1 MKERLLRYAKY
12 APLVG
17 YPVFYLLCL
26 AVFAAL
32 TFPYDKLRQRVV
44 ATYNAEQRT
53 TNGQQELQI
62 DEMSGYWLTGVR
74 VRGARLLT
82 ASPLEPSKPP
92 TKIEIDEATVR
103 YSILSAL
110 IGNSSVTFDVYA
122 FGGEASG
129 TYDVRGKDKAID
141 LTLDGIDMSGIDPIA
156 QTLGIPVQGKLTGT
170 VRLSIP
176 EGKPSKGTGAVS
188 LEASG
193 VTVGDG
199 KAKLKG
205 LLALPKMDVGTLTL
219 SADAKEGVLKISKL
233 AAGGKDLELSGDGR
247 ITLRE
252 SFGDALCDAQ
262 ARFKIN
268 DAYRN
273 KSDITKSLFGAPGS
287 NVPPMFEMA
296 DPRIKQSKRADGF
309 YGWTLRGPLS
319 HLDFIP
325 AGGPAGAAGAAT
337 PTVGAPASVGVFGKS
352 NP

>member
-1 MKERLLRYAKY
+1 VKERLLRYAKY

-44 ATYNAEQRT
+44 ATFNADQRT

-74 VRGARLLT
+74 VRGVRLLT
-82 ASPLEPSKPP
+82 ASPLEPNKPP
-92 TKIEIDEATVR
+92 SKIEIDEATVR

-110 IGNSSVTFDVYA
+110 VGNSSVSFDLYA

-129 TYDVRGKDKAID
+129 SYDVHGKDKAID
-141 LTLDGIDMSGIDPIA
+141 VTLDAVDLGGIDPIA
-156 QTLGIPVQGKLTGT
+156 QTLGIPVQGKLSGT
-170 VRLSIP
+170 VRLTLP
-176 EGKPSKGTGAVS
+176 EGKPSKASGSLA
-188 LEASG
+188 LEATG

-205 LLALPKMDVGTLTL
+205 ALALPKIDVGTFSL
-219 SADAKEGVLKISKL
+219 AGDAKDGVLKITKL
-233 AAGGKDLELSGDGR
+233 AAGGKDLELQGDGR
-247 ITLRE
+247 ITMRD
-252 SFGDALCDAQ
+252 SVGDALCDAQ
-262 ARFKIN
+262 VRFKIN

-273 KSDITKSLFGAPGS
+273 RSDIAKSLFGAPGS
-287 NVPPMFEMA
+287 NAPPLFELA
-296 DPRIKQSKRADGF
+296 DPKVKQSKRADGF

-325 AGGPAGAAGAAT
+325 AGGPAGAAA
-337 PTVGAPASVGVFGKS
+337 PTVGSPSMGSPLIKGS
-352 NP
+352 P